1 MSQSREII
9 TYSKQTLGLLLCL
22 LAGAVAY
29 VYFLNMSVVHVVI
42 QKDTISEIQD
52 TKNAIALLESEYITA
67 QHLIANR
74 MASIEGVVAE
84 RNKVFVWRGEG
95 EELAANQ

>member
-1 MSQSREII
+1 MSQSRETI
-9 TYSKQTLGLLLCL
+9 TYSKKTACLLLCL
-22 LAGAVAY
+22 LAGMLAY

-67 QHLIANR
+67 QHLIANQ

-84 RNKVFVWRGEG
+84 RNKVFVWRGGG